1 MPRTIPYSPSVRR
14 RRLGAQLRRLRDDAG
29 FTLASAAERLGMPRA
44 KLGKLE
50 TSELKTVKAADLDA
64 MLALYGVEEPQARE
78 ELHQLA
84 RDAKIRGWWWKYRD
98 LFGPEPLPDFEAEAS
113 VIRTYEP
120 QVIPGLLQTPEYAE
134 AVFRGGRYT
143 SPEQIAR
150 QVEARME
157 RREILNRFES
167 PARLSAVVDE
177 AALRRP
183 MGSAEVMRAQFDYM
197 LRIGQLPNVD
207 IHVLPFSAGAHAA
220 LGGGFVI
227 LDFPE
232 PLDPTIVYVDTVGSG
247 LFEESP
253 DEVGQYEAVFGDVT
267 AAALTTVASA
277 EFIEALKEESEPHA

>member
-1 MPRTIPYSPSVRR
+1 MARTTPYSPSVRR

-50 TSELKTVKAADLDA
+50 TSELKTVKPSDLDA
-64 MLALYGVEEPQARE
+64 MLALYAVEDAQARE
-78 ELHQLA
+78 LVELLA

-113 VIRTYEP
+113 VIRTFEP

-143 SPEQIAR
+143 SPERIVR

-157 RREILNRFES
+157 RREILQRFDS
-167 PARLSAVVDE
+167 PARLWAVIDE

-183 MGSAEVMRAQFDYM
+183 MGGPEVMRTQCEYL
-197 LRIGQLPNVD
+197 LRVGALPNID
-207 IHVLPFSAGAHAA
+207 LHVLPFAAGAHAA
-220 LGGGFVI
+220 LSGSFVI

-232 PLDPTIVYVDTVGSG
+232 ALDPTIVYTDTVGSG

-253 DEVGQYEAVFGDVT
+253 DEVGQYETVFGDVT
-267 AAALTTVASA
+267 AAALTTAASA
-277 EFIEALKEESEPHA
+277 EFIEAIQKESD